1 LQDLLDDIATKQQQM
16 DRNNFANISNNFYY
30 YNKARENTKNI
41 EFKTLKSR
49 QEFLSAVINLNES
62 RLRSSDPAAPAIQ
75 AINAFMDK
83 GNHLQD
89 LYSNKSLS
97 KADLERRNEILR
109 AQVIS
114 GLQASEELAKL
125 LIASGVML

>member
-1 LQDLLDDIATKQQQM
+1 
-16 DRNNFANISNNFYY
+16 
-30 YNKARENTKNI
+30 
-41 EFKTLKSR
+41 
-49 QEFLSAVINLNES
+49 

-97 KADLERRNEILR
+97 KAGLERRNEILR